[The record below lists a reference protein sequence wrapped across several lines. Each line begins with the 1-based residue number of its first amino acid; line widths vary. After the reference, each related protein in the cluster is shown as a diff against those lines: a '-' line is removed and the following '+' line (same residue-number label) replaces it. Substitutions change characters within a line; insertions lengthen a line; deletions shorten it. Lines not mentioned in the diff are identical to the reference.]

1 MILPSFEIPNIDKDN
16 VIKAIARTIFLLFND
31 RIQKLKKDEWTTED
45 GINLNKLIHEHL
57 LWKLSENLNKS
68 KGKYTGNIYWS
79 ISAIKSYNKYS
90 GIYNKLGIPDALSH
104 EHIVPRKRFTNYLIN
119 KYEKSVTEKEIY
131 DDLKDKGF
139 AVVVTNSEHYSLSD
153 EFLDFNDVWKR
164 YYKSNP
170 NIKIFY
176 NQYIPK
182 SIIKRLKEKNM
193 LIKDIDGLKNI
204 ESKKISVKTLI
215 KKLTSKKYNQNNKIK
230 LLVSNNPKKIWSKSY
245 KRFDIYYDGISVGEF
260 LDKGGLSI
268 DLKWDVDHN
277 FIKII

>member
-31 RIQKLKKDEWTTED
+31 RIQKLKKDEWTAED

-119 KYEKSVTEKEIY
+119 KYEKSVTEK
-131 DDLKDKGF
+131 
-139 AVVVTNSEHYSLSD
+139 
-153 EFLDFNDVWKR
+153 
-164 YYKSNP
+164 
-170 NIKIFY
+170 
-176 NQYIPK
+176 
-182 SIIKRLKEKNM
+182 
-193 LIKDIDGLKNI
+193 
-204 ESKKISVKTLI
+204 
-215 KKLTSKKYNQNNKIK
+215 KYMMT
-230 LLVSNNPKKIWSKSY
+230 
-245 KRFDIYYDGISVGEF
+245 
-260 LDKGGLSI
+260 
-268 DLKWDVDHN
+268 
-277 FIKII
+277 

>member
-45 GINLNKLIHEHL
+45 EINLNKLIHEHL

-215 KKLTSKKYNQNNKIK
+215 KKSTSKKYNQNNKIK
-230 LLVSNNPKKIWSKSY
+230 LLVSNNPKKMGSKSY

-277 FIKII
+277 FIKIT